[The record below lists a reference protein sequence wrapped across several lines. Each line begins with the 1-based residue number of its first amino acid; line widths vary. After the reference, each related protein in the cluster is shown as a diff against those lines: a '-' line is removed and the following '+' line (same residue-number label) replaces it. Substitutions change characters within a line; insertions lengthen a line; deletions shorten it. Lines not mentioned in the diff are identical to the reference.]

1 LSDPLSYSVPLC
13 QYIMH
18 HLSAYVGQPEIP
30 SLKFVSEPLVIKAQL
45 VQYRSVQIMDVNPVA
60 YSIVPY
66 FVGFTVT
73 HPSFDS
79 SSRHPHGKRFQ
90 VMIPS
95 IKTHAGP
102 GLHHRGSSKFTSP
115 HDQGLIQ

>member
-18 HLSAYVGQPEIP
+18 HLSPYVGQPKIP
-30 SLKFVSEPLVIKAQL
+30 SLKFIRQSFVIKSQL
-45 VQYRSVQIMDVNPVA
+45 MQNGSMQIMDVNPVA
-60 YSIVPY
+60 YSIVPN

-79 SSRHPHGKRFQ
+79 SSRHPHGKRLQ
-90 VMIPS
+90 VMIS
-95 IKTHAGP
+95 SVKSHAGP
-102 GLHHRGSSKFTSP
+102 SLHHRRPAKLSTP
-115 HDQGLIQ
+115 NDQSFIQ